1 VALLLACAPAGRER
15 IEVRA
20 DLTPMGLERAR
31 VDLEGR
37 RAAQPRS
44 FALRI
49 ALGQVYYRL
58 ARDALDRTRDEV
70 AYLRWFENAT
80 QEFVIALE
88 LDPTRADP
96 HIYLGAMDAY
106 RGDLDAALS
115 SMRNAKR
122 LEPAGTAYT
131 NIAEVLIYQDRID
144 QAREWNDL
152 AVRRGAP
159 YGAVALNDMLLAW
172 KSGNLRVAH
181 RDFERLRIHA
191 PESLREINMA
201 RLPQDPRRFED
212 FAAYCC
218 GSPACGPYMKNACAD
233 LSLEV
238 ETRRLS
244 QDALRRELVIEIER
258 QRRLRKLYE
267 QRKELELEIEVPSQE
282 P

>member
-20 DLTPMGLERAR
+20 DLTPMGLERTR

-37 RAAQPRS
+37 RAAQPGS

-58 ARDALDRTRDEV
+58 ARDALDRTQDEV
-70 AYLRWFENAT
+70 AYLRWFEKAT

-131 NIAEVLIYQDRID
+131 NIAEVLIYQDRVD

-172 KSGNLRVAH
+172 KAGNLRAAH

-201 RLPQDPRRFED
+201 RLPREPRRFEE

-218 GSPACGPYMKNACAD
+218 GSPACGPYMKDACAD
-233 LSLEV
+233 LSLEI

-244 QDALRRELVIEIER
+244 EDALRRELVIEIER

-267 QRKELELEIEVPSQE
+267 QRKELELEIEVPSSE